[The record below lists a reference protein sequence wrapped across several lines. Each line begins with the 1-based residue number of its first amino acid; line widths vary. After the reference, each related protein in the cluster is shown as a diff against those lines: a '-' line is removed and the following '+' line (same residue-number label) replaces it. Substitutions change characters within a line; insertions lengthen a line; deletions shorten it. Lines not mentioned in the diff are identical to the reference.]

1 MTKISVGLVDDQ
13 PLVRT
18 GFAMLINSQDDMETS
33 WEASDGAEV
42 PTQTHADIVLMDVQ
56 MPKVNGIEATRTLL
70 RSDADTKVIMLTT
83 FDDQDFV
90 SGAIE
95 AGASGFLLKDA
106 QPEELL
112 HAIRLVYAGQAV
124 LAPKATARVLGMLK
138 NQGVDKHVDVVFD
151 CVGGETGRRAARAV
165 KPDGVVVHYGL
176 LSGRPLGE
184 VGRQVEMFR
193 LRDVVHACPRSELPA
208 LFEGVF
214 DQLRAGR
221 LRSRVAREV
230 SLRGLPRALK
240 EYRPGE
246 GKLLVRVTD

>member
-56 MPKVNGIEATRTLL
+56 MPKVNGIEATRALL

-138 NQGVDKHVDVVFD
+138 NQGVDKHVERPYQGVLDELTPREHEVLRLIAL
-151 CVGGETGRRAARAV
+151 GLSNEEIAV
-165 KPDGVVVHYGL
+165 AEYVSMATVKTHVRHILMKTNSRDRVQAVLCAYRNGL
-176 LSGRPLGE
+176 VTTEELLRHPL
-184 VGRQVEMFR
+184 
-193 LRDVVHACPRSELPA
+193 D
-208 LFEGVF
+208 
-214 DQLRAGR
+214 
-221 LRSRVAREV
+221 
-230 SLRGLPRALK
+230 
-240 EYRPGE
+240 
-246 GKLLVRVTD
+246 

>member
-13 PLVRT
+13 RLVGT
-18 GFAMLINSQDDMETS
+18 GFGMLINSQDDMETS

-56 MPKVNGIEATRTLL
+56 MPKVNGIEATRALL

-138 NQGVDKHVDVVFD
+138 NQGVDKHVEPPDQGVLDELTPREHEVLRLIAL
-151 CVGGETGRRAARAV
+151 GLSNEEIAV
-165 KPDGVVVHYGL
+165 AEYVSMATVKTHVRHILMKTNSRDRVQAVLCAYRNGL
-176 LSGRPLGE
+176 VTTEELLRHPL
-184 VGRQVEMFR
+184 
-193 LRDVVHACPRSELPA
+193 D
-208 LFEGVF
+208 
-214 DQLRAGR
+214 
-221 LRSRVAREV
+221 
-230 SLRGLPRALK
+230 
-240 EYRPGE
+240 
-246 GKLLVRVTD
+246 

>member
-56 MPKVNGIEATRTLL
+56 MPKVNGIEATRALL

-112 HAIRLVYAGQAV
+112 HTIRLVYAGQAV

-138 NQGVDKHVDVVFD
+138 NQGVDKHVEPPDQGVLDELTPREHEVLRLIAL
-151 CVGGETGRRAARAV
+151 GLSNEEIAV
-165 KPDGVVVHYGL
+165 AEYVSMATVKTHVRHILMKTNSRDRVQAVLCAYRNGL
-176 LSGRPLGE
+176 VTTEELLRHPL
-184 VGRQVEMFR
+184 
-193 LRDVVHACPRSELPA
+193 D
-208 LFEGVF
+208 
-214 DQLRAGR
+214 
-221 LRSRVAREV
+221 
-230 SLRGLPRALK
+230 
-240 EYRPGE
+240 
-246 GKLLVRVTD
+246 

>member
-56 MPKVNGIEATRTLL
+56 MPKVNGIEATRALL

-124 LAPKATARVLGMLK
+124 LGMLK
-138 NQGVDKHVDVVFD
+138 NQGVDKHVEPPDQGVLDELTPREHEVLRLIAL
-151 CVGGETGRRAARAV
+151 GLSNEEIAV
-165 KPDGVVVHYGL
+165 AEYVSMATVKTHVRHILMKTNSRDRVQAVLCAYRNGL
-176 LSGRPLGE
+176 VTTEELLRHPL
-184 VGRQVEMFR
+184 
-193 LRDVVHACPRSELPA
+193 D
-208 LFEGVF
+208 
-214 DQLRAGR
+214 
-221 LRSRVAREV
+221 
-230 SLRGLPRALK
+230 
-240 EYRPGE
+240 
-246 GKLLVRVTD
+246 

>member
-33 WEASDGAEV
+33 WQASDGAEV
-42 PTQTHADIVLMDVQ
+42 PGQAHADIVLMDVQ
-56 MPKVNGIEATRTLL
+56 MPKVNGIDATRLL
-70 RSDADTKVIMLTT
+70 LSTDADTKVIMLTT

-124 LAPKATARVLGMLK
+124 LAPKATARVLSMLK
-138 NQGVDKHVDVVFD
+138 NQGVDTHVERPDQGVLDDLTPREHEVLRLIAL
-151 CVGGETGRRAARAV
+151 GLSNEEIAV
-165 KPDGVVVHYGL
+165 SEYVSMATVKTHVRHILMKTNSRDRVQAVLCAYRNGL
-176 LSGRPLGE
+176 VTTEELLRHPLE
-184 VGRQVEMFR
+184 
-193 LRDVVHACPRSELPA
+193 
-208 LFEGVF
+208 
-214 DQLRAGR
+214 
-221 LRSRVAREV
+221 
-230 SLRGLPRALK
+230 
-240 EYRPGE
+240 
-246 GKLLVRVTD
+246 